1 MDNNIS
7 EATVN
12 VEGTGRKRK
21 PLNKYVKIG
30 LVAFIVIALSIW
42 FYYTFFEQH
51 SLFGF
56 LEVAVKSLRPFII
69 GAILAYL
76 LKPIC
81 AVFEKWLS
89 KAFVKVKNRNTAR
102 NLTINIAIGLTAVL
116 FLAVV
121 YVMFAAVIPQ
131 VVDSAKA
138 IAGNVPGWID
148 SATAWLENV
157 TKNAPEIQAKIKDF
171 SANFAEKMTEIV
183 NKFMA
188 SNDNA
193 STIIFSVTAGVKE
206 TLILL
211 KDILIGGVSCIY
223 ILHERKKFAAQ
234 GKMLVYGIFKKR
246 WADKIMEEV
255 HFTDKMFGGYINGTI
270 IDSFIIGL
278 ICFALCAI
286 CKVPYAVLVSV
297 IVGVTNIIP
306 FFGPFIGGI
315 PAVMIVLMV
324 SPLRGLYLALII
336 IAIQQFDGN
345 ILKPK
350 ILGNSTGVSS
360 FWVLFSISFFGGIW
374 GFGGMVLGVP
384 LFAVVYDLI
393 RQLIVKGLKKH
404 EQSELYEEYR
414 EDQNILM
421 QSKAEAKARRVGKL
435 TKMKKFKVNKEE
447 VDKDE
452 KEEKEDN
459 K

>member
-1 MDNNIS
+1 MDNNIP
-7 EATVN
+7 EATVLN
-12 VEGTGRKRK
+12 EEGTVRKRK

-56 LEVAVKSLRPFII
+56 FEVAIKSLRPFII

-116 FLAVV
+116 FVAVV
-121 YVMFAAVIPQ
+121 SVMFAAVIPQ

-148 SATAWLENV
+148 SATAWLEKV
-157 TKNAPEIQAKIKDF
+157 TKNLPNIQAQIKDF
-171 SANFAEKMTEIV
+171 SANFSEKMTDVV
-183 NKFMA
+183 NKFM
-188 SNDNA
+188 STDDNA
-193 STIIFSVTAGVKE
+193 STVIFSVTTGVKE

-234 GKMLVYGIFKKR
+234 GKMLVYGVFKKK
-246 WADKIMEEV
+246 WADKIMEELR
-255 HFTDKMFGGYINGTI
+255 FTDKMFGGYINGTI

-278 ICFALCAI
+278 ICFGLCVI

-324 SPLRGLYLALII
+324 SPLRGFILRLLLLRYSSLTEISLSLRFLVTLQGCQASGYFSPFRSLAEYGDLAEWFSVYHCLRLYTTLSDSLLLRDLRNMNSRNFMKSI
-336 IAIQQFDGN
+336 G
-345 ILKPK
+345 K
-350 ILGNSTGVSS
+350 IRIFLCSPRPR
-360 FWVLFSISFFGGIW
+360 L
-374 GFGGMVLGVP
+374 
-384 LFAVVYDLI
+384 
-393 RQLIVKGLKKH
+393 RQ
-404 EQSELYEEYR
+404 EE
-414 EDQNILM
+414 
-421 QSKAEAKARRVGKL
+421 
-435 TKMKKFKVNKEE
+435 
-447 VDKDE
+447 
-452 KEEKEDN
+452 
-459 K
+459 